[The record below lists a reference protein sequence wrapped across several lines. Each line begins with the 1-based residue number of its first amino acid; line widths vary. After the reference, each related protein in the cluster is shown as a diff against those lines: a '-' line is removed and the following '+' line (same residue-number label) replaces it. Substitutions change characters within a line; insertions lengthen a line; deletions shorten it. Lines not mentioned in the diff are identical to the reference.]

1 MKHGETMRSVSE
13 IYARGDDRDLPDR
26 GDVVRYE
33 YMANNTQVKII
44 TPKEITVFCHP
55 LPQSW
60 TKAAGL
66 LRHKRKA
73 LEQHLKKVRNEWGT
87 PWLFNC

>member
-1 MKHGETMRSVSE
+1 
-13 IYARGDDRDLPDR
+13 
-26 GDVVRYE
+26 
-33 YMANNTQVKII
+33 MANNTQAKII
-44 TPKEITVFCHP
+44 TPQDLALLRHP

-87 PWLFNC
+87 TASRL

>member
-1 MKHGETMRSVSE
+1 
-13 IYARGDDRDLPDR
+13 
-26 GDVVRYE
+26 
-33 YMANNTQVKII
+33 MANNIQAKII
-44 TPKEITVFCHP
+44 TPKELAVLRHP

-73 LEQHLKKVRNEWGT
+73 LEQHLKKVCSEWGT
-87 PWLFNC
+87 ACLFNC